1 MDEHDVLKVA
11 HTLSLAQIVV
21 VHMEAVNHW
30 HLSREEL
37 NEFINSNDLGN
48 RVVVPNDGEL
58 LTFEK

>member
-1 MDEHDVLKVA
+1 
-11 HTLSLAQIVV
+11 
-21 VHMEAVNHW
+21 
-30 HLSREEL
+30 

>member
-1 MDEHDVLKVA
+1 MP
-11 HTLSLAQIVV
+11 LAQIVV

-30 HLSREEL
+30 HLSRKEL

>member
-11 HTLSLAQIVV
+11 NTLPLAQIVV

-30 HLSREEL
+30 HLSRKEL

>member
-1 MDEHDVLKVA
+1 A
-11 HTLSLAQIVV
+11 HTLPLAQIVV

>member
-1 MDEHDVLKVA
+1 
-11 HTLSLAQIVV
+11 
-21 VHMEAVNHW
+21 MEAVNHW
-30 HLSREEL
+30 HLSRKEL